1 MNSNDDVV
9 VVISNDYLEQSLTA
23 EVNRTQELR
32 TIINEEL
39 LQLNSILDDYDTE
52 TATTVAVINKAD
64 SSHLVDSKLFIDI
77 SGGNAHVIESADIGK
92 VDDALTTDDFN
103 DSRRFFYN
111 EINSVARATSAA
123 MRSPVRNKHEQ
134 HKPLNQKS
142 MNVIAFPLSHYSNYT
157 QYSSINKLTTDS
169 GTNNNTT
176 TTKNTT
182 ITTATTTSDKKL
194 SYMSHFDLIQV
205 HHN

>member
-9 VVISNDYLEQSLTA
+9 AVISNDYLEQSLTA
-23 EVNRTQELR
+23 EVNRAQELR

-39 LQLNSILDDYDTE
+39 LQLNSILDGYDTE
-52 TATTVAVINKAD
+52 TATTVAVMNKAD
-64 SSHLVDSKLFIDI
+64 SSGIVDSKLSIEI
-77 SGGNAHVIESADIGK
+77 SGGNVHVIESADIGK
-92 VDDALTTDDFN
+92 VGDTLTTDDFN
-103 DSRRFFYN
+103 DSRSFFYN

-142 MNVIAFPLSHYSNYT
+142 MNVIAFPQSHYSNYT
-157 QYSSINKLTTDS
+157 QYSSINKLTTVS
-169 GTNNNTT
+169 GNNNNAA

-182 ITTATTTSDKKL
+182 STTTTTDKKL
-194 SYMSHFDLIQV
+194 SYMSHFDLMQV
-205 HHN
+205 HHNW

>member
-23 EVNRTQELR
+23 EVNRTHELR

-52 TATTVAVINKAD
+52 TASAVAVINKAD
-64 SSHLVDSKLFIDI
+64 RIVDSKLSIEI
-77 SGGNAHVIESADIGK
+77 SGGKVHVTESADIGK
-92 VDDALTTDDFN
+92 VDDTLTTDEFN
-103 DSRRFFYN
+103 DSRSFFYN

-142 MNVIAFPLSHYSNYT
+142 MNVIAFPQSHYSIYT
-157 QYSSINKLTTDS
+157 QYSSINKLTTES
-169 GTNNNTT
+169 GYNNNTT

-182 ITTATTTSDKKL
+182 TTTSDKKL

-205 HHN
+205 HHNW